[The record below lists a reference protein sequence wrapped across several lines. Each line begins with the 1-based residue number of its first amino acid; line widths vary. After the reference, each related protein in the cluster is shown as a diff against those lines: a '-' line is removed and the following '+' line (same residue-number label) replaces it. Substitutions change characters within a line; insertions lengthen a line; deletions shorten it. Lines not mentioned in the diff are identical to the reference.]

1 MKINKELVMREIAG
15 DFILVP
21 VGNTILENNGLFV
34 LSEVGAR
41 IWEILP
47 EACDENDI
55 VNVLLEEYDVD
66 RQTLAD
72 DVAEFTG
79 RLREL
84 GITD

>member
-21 VGNTILENNGLFV
+21 VGDTILENNGLFV

-47 EACDENDI
+47 EAQDENDI
-55 VNVLLEEYDVD
+55 VNVLIEEYDAD
-66 RQTLAD
+66 RQTLAA
-72 DVAEFTG
+72 DVAEFMG